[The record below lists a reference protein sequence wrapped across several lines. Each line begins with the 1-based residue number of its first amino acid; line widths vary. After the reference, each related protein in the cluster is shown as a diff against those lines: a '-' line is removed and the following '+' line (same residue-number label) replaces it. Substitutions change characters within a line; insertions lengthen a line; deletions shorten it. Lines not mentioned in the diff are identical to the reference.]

1 MDLGLQ
7 MTGSE
12 WGTAVETLRRW
23 QGSGGIWRVTSRTSS
38 AVTVAFLT
46 CDAGE
51 EVDTLTFEDAEVL
64 HYIGARSSSENSRR
78 ESVGPSEW
86 AD

>member
-12 WGTAVETLRRW
+12 RGTAVETLRRW
-23 QGSGGIWRVTSRTSS
+23 QAAGGNWRVMSRTSS
-38 AVTVAFLT
+38 GVTVALLT

-51 EVDTLTFEDAEVL
+51 EVDTLTLEDAEVL
-64 HYIGARSSSENSRR
+64 HYIGARASSEDLPR
-78 ESVGPSEW
+78 ESVGPAEW
-86 AD
+86 AE